1 MTEIMPPSP
10 RDVAA
15 AVPEDPRVRAFCSP
29 DGAEVF
35 HAVAHWNDIWR
46 PDPYD
51 VETIHEEARDVFRGL
66 VARASMTPRPT
77 SGRILLLMGE
87 SGSGKTHLMRAFRNW
102 AHSER
107 RAYCGYMQ
115 MTSAADDYGRYVLN
129 NLIDSLS
136 QTYYEPHGEA
146 TGLKR
151 LSTALA
157 ESRSIAV
164 ERLAQLRE
172 DDLDARCLGR
182 LIDAL
187 ADQIVEDERYDN
199 FDIDLVR
206 ALLYLQRDEPRLRG
220 RVLKYLRCED
230 LSPSDREALGG
241 LTPRTY
247 PAAAERVVTLL
258 GQLMG
263 SVESVP
269 LILCLDQ
276 LEAIWNLDEHPN
288 RFRRAMAT
296 VCDLVERVPSSVV
309 VISCLED
316 FYNKLKDHLATP
328 VKARIEQDPRPI
340 RLRANRTLP
349 EVEQLIAKR
358 LEALYQAQGVSVVE
372 DDPTY
377 PIPRDALPA
386 QAEKPTRLILDWCRD
401 FREQCIANGPEKG
414 VRSQFLAGETDSDE
428 ASVFARQKLA
438 PDPFFR
444 TTRLEQLWNDFRSG
458 TSHAIPTDD
467 VPLTSLLAWAIEAC
481 SDELKGGHHLSSEAD
496 GTMIAVEDQG
506 PDQSVNRLLVGI
518 CNRDARG
525 GGLARQVEEIEKRTG
540 DATPEV
546 TPVLVR
552 STEFPSNP
560 KTVISKQIGKL
571 ITRGGRRVVVE
582 DSDWRAMQAM
592 RAFRDR
598 HQADPAFPAWLVEE
612 KPLSRLESL
621 RKILALDERKART
634 TSPSPKPK
642 PPIPA
647 RPSTPRVADPVPE
660 VASPLV
666 VGMTVGIN
674 PVAVEVEPA
683 ELMSHAAFLG
693 ATGSGKT
700 TVALSIIEQLLVRG
714 IPAILIDRKG
724 DLCRY
729 ADPSAWAG
737 PSPDPAA
744 EARRPAFLE
753 RVEVAVY
760 TPGSPDGRPL
770 SIAAVPPGLDL
781 LKSAEREK
789 TAQFAASALG
799 GMMNYKSTRD
809 DQART
814 VILAKAMDLLSQVRP
829 GGVVTLAELV
839 EFIHSSDPTLVNAIG
854 MLDTKLFAR
863 LVQDLETIRHSR
875 GELLSAEGEP
885 MDAEALLG
893 LGVHARPGKT
903 RLSIIS
909 TKFLGPAQDVQFWV
923 AQFLMEMARWTSR
936 APSKTLQAVL
946 LFDEAD
952 LYLPAVGKPSTK
964 EPMENLLKR
973 ARSAGLGLLLATQS
987 PGDFDYKCRE
997 NIRAWFVGRV
1007 TQSTALAKMKP
1018 MLSDCRID
1026 VESRLP
1032 GQTTGEFHLIREGD
1046 VTAFRAGRSLVATEQ
1061 LPEGEIL
1068 ALARRTRSGT

>member
-1 MTEIMPPSP
+1 MTRMMPPPSSN
-10 RDVAA
+10 
-15 AVPEDPRVRAFCSP
+15 PETASEIPDDPRVRAFASP
-29 DGAEVF
+29 DAAEVF

-51 VETIHEEARDVFRGL
+51 VETIHEEARDVFQGL

-102 AHSER
+102 VHGER
-107 RAYCGYMQ
+107 RGYCGYMQ

-129 NLIDSLS
+129 NLVDSLS

-157 ESRSIAV
+157 ESSRSVSV

-172 DDLDARCLGR
+172 DELDAQCLGR

-187 ADQIVEDERYDN
+187 ADQIVEDERFDD

-206 ALLYLQRDEPRLRG
+206 ALLYLQRDEARLRG

-247 PAAAERVVTLL
+247 PAAAERVVSLL

-263 SVESVP
+263 SIESVP

-288 RFRRAMAT
+288 RFRRAMST
-296 VCDLVERVPSSVV
+296 VCDLVDRVPSSVV

-328 VKARIEQDPRPI
+328 ARARIEQDPKPI
-340 RLRANRTLP
+340 RLRANRNLP
-349 EVEQLIAKR
+349 EVERLIARR
-358 LEALYQAQGVSVVE
+358 LEAFYQSQGISVSE

-377 PIPRDALPA
+377 PIPRDSLVT

-401 FREQCIANGPEKG
+401 FRDQCIANGRVQPHAD
-414 VRSQFLAGETDSDE
+414 L
-428 ASVFARQKLA
+428 
-438 PDPFFR
+438 PD
-444 TTRLEQLWNDFRSG
+444 TTRLEQLWNDFRTTNSEP
-458 TSHAIPTDD
+458 SPADD
-467 VPLTSLLAWAIEAC
+467 DELASLLAWGIEAC
-481 SDELKGGHHLSSEAD
+481 SGEIGEGYHLSAEAD
-496 GTMIAVEDQG
+496 GMMVAVERQG
-506 PDQSVNRLLVGI
+506 PDQSVDRLLVGV
-518 CNRDARG
+518 CNKDARG
-525 GGLARQVEEIEKRTG
+525 GRLGKQVEAVEKRTG
-540 DATPEV
+540 DAMPEV

-552 STEFPSNP
+552 STEFPSSP
-560 KTVISKQIGKL
+560 TAAVSKQIGKL
-571 ITRGGRRVVVE
+571 ITRGGRRVVVD

-592 RAFRDR
+592 RAFRPL
-598 HQADPAFPAWLVEE
+598 HQADPNLAAWLISER
-612 KPLSRLESL
+612 PMSRLESL
-621 RKILALDERKART
+621 RKILALDDRKGRG
-634 TSPSPKPK
+634 PSPTPRPEPS
-642 PPIPA
+642 PPIPVEPS
-647 RPSTPRVADPVPE
+647 RPRIADPLPE
-660 VASPLV
+660 AVTGPLLI
-666 VGMTVGIN
+666 GMTAGIN
-674 PVAVEVEPA
+674 PTRVEIEPA
-683 ELMSHAAFLG
+683 ELTSHAAFLG

-700 TVALSIIEQLLVRG
+700 TVALSIVEQLLIRG
-714 IPAILIDRKG
+714 IPTILVDRKG

-729 ADPSAWAG
+729 ADPGAWTG
-737 PSPDPAA
+737 PALDPAA
-744 EARRPAFLE
+744 ESRRVAFLD
-753 RVEVAVY
+753 RVEVAVF
-760 TPGSPDGRPL
+760 TPGAPTGRPL
-770 SIAAVPPGLDL
+770 SIAAVPKVLGT

-789 TAQFAASALG
+789 TAQTAASALG
-799 GMMNYKSTRD
+799 GMMGYKATGGD
-809 DQART
+809 NART
-814 VILAKAMDLLSQVRP
+814 IILAKAMDLLSQVDP
-829 GGVVTLAELV
+829 GKTVTLADLV
-839 EFIHSSDPTLVNAIG
+839 EFIHSSDPALVNAIG

-875 GELLSAEGEP
+875 GDLLSAEGEP
-885 MDAEALLG
+885 MVAEALLG
-893 LGVHARPGKT
+893 LGEHARPGRT

-909 TKFLGPAQDVQFWV
+909 TKFLGPGQDVQFWV

-936 APSKTLQAVL
+936 APSRALQAAL

-952 LYLPAVGKPSTK
+952 LYLPAIGKPPTK

-987 PGDFDYKCRE
+987 PGDFDYRCRE
-997 NIRAWFVGRV
+997 NIRSWFVGRV
-1007 TQSTALAKMKP
+1007 TQQTALAKMRP
-1018 MLSDCRID
+1018 MLSDCRVD
-1026 VESRLP
+1026 VESLLP
-1032 GQTTGEFHLIREGD
+1032 GQGTGQFHLIRGGE
-1046 VTAFRAGRSLVATEQ
+1046 VTPLRAGRSLVATEQ
-1061 LPEGEIL
+1061 LSESEIL
-1068 ALARRTRSGT
+1068 ALARRTRTATGPGSPGA